1 MQKLLI
7 AISLTSLTLL
17 GSGCA
22 SSLSGDTYSRSE
34 AQRPISFR
42 EGTILEVRKVRL
54 EGTDSKVGVVT
65 GAVVGGA
72 AGSGVGQGRG
82 AIVAGV
88 LGAVVGG
95 IAGAAAEEGLTR
107 EDAWEITVR
116 MSSGEAIV
124 VVQEIG
130 KADKFAVGDRVRVLT
145 SSGKTRVSPA
155 SPGASSSQPMPA
167 VLPTKAGTAL

>member
-7 AISLTSLTLL
+7 ALSLSSLALL

-22 SSLSGDTYSRSE
+22 RSLAGDSYSREE

-42 EGTILEVRKVRL
+42 EGVVLEVRKVRL
-54 EGTDSKVGVVT
+54 QGTDSKVGVVS
-65 GAVVGGA
+65 GAVVGAA

-95 IAGAAAEEGLTR
+95 IAGAAAEEGFTR

-116 MSSGEAIV
+116 MNSGEAQV
-124 VVQEIG
+124 FVQEIG
-130 KADKFAVGDRVRVLT
+130 KDDKFAPGDRVRVL
-145 SSGKTRVSPA
+145 SSGGKTRVSPA
-155 SPGASSSQPMPA
+155 SPLPPSAPAATPASS
-167 VLPTKAGTAL
+167 KTAL